1 MAENK
6 QNNVIRPALMS
17 DRCVIP
23 NYANK
28 NKQSPEQRIPR
39 DGNGYA
45 ARFRRVAVA
54 RVLPDG
60 NQTMTAIMRMLATV
74 LVLWPAG
81 AFAQAEY
88 LTLKSWTACPTIQ
101 NTNEMLVFDGY
112 SADCEP
118 IRAGSR
124 MIVEQAEQAP
134 ATRWMCIDHPAA
146 HGTFTLCN
154 WHTFQDEPK
163 TWLCA
168 RFPNTAERCKWGPA
182 ENFTSEAIL
191 AGKP

>member
-1 MAENK
+1 
-6 QNNVIRPALMS
+6 MS

-28 NKQSPEQRIPR
+28 NTHSPEQRIPR

-112 SADCEP
+112 SADCEFP
-118 IRAGSR
+118 AARD
-124 MIVEQAEQAP
+124 AP
-134 ATRWMCIDHPAA
+134 AIIA
-146 HGTFTLCN
+146 F
-154 WHTFQDEPK
+154 FDE
-163 TWLCA
+163 LYQ
-168 RFPNTAERCKWGPA
+168 PA
-182 ENFTSEAIL
+182 EWLTL
-191 AGKP
+191 

>member
-1 MAENK
+1 
-6 QNNVIRPALMS
+6 MS

-146 HGTFTLCN
+146 HGTFTLCKLRCTN
-154 WHTFQDEPK
+154 VN
-163 TWLCA
+163 CA
-168 RFPNTAERCKWGPA
+168 AVHESAVGTKRRFVARHKNGRYRSQRNPGLSSASRSSGCLLAEDC
-182 ENFTSEAIL
+182 
-191 AGKP
+191 